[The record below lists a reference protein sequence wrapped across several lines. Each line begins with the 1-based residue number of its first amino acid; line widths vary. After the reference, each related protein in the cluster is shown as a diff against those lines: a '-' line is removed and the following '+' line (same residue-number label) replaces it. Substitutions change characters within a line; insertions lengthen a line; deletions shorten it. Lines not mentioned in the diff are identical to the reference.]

1 MSVTEGAMYVDYWDV
16 DHADE
21 VSWLVEAVLLDSYL
35 SLIRNLNI
43 ELKPW

>member
-1 MSVTEGAMYVDYWDV
+1 MYVDYDYWDGG
-16 DHADE
+16 HADGA
-21 VSWLVEAVLLDSYL
+21 SWLGEAVLLDSYL

>member
-1 MSVTEGAMYVDYWDV
+1 MLITITGTGG
-16 DHADE
+16 HADGA
-21 VSWLVEAVLLDSYL
+21 SWLDEAVLLDSYL